1 MNHREPRDEI
11 ERLEAHIEYLAAKI
25 ENCRKFIWAGRI
37 AMAGGAIVLAAIL
50 FGAMRSDLTWMA
62 GAMAAVLGGIV
73 VFGSNDS
80 TAREAANEMA
90 AAEASRA
97 ALIGSIDLRVV
108 PVRPILH

>member
-1 MNHREPRDEI
+1 MNPGDPHDAI
-11 ERLEAHIEYLAAKI
+11 ERLEADIEYLAAKI

-50 FGAMRSDLTWMA
+50 FGAIRSDLTWMA
-62 GAMAAVLGGIV
+62 GAMAAMLGGIV

-80 TAREAANEMA
+80 TAKEAASEMA

-108 PVRPILH
+108 PARPALH